1 MPGPFI
7 DMMIDLK
14 HPSKA
19 IPKGTLW
26 ALALTFV
33 SYSLV
38 ILAMAASVT
47 RASFIADINVIQ
59 NTNISATLVLAGEF
73 ASTFFSTLM
82 GVIGCAKLMQ
92 ALSRDKLFPGL
103 SIFGQGTQ
111 KGDEPLYAIL
121 ATYFAAQA
129 VMLFDI
135 NQIASFITMAYLVSC
150 LSIRILSENLFIN
163 CNAYFHSASLK

>member
-1 MPGPFI
+1 
-7 DMMIDLK
+7 MIDLK

-33 SYSLV
+33 SYTLV
-38 ILAMAASVT
+38 ILAMAATVT

-59 NTNISATLVLAGEF
+59 DTNISGVLVLAGEF
-73 ASTFFSTLM
+73 ATTFFSTLM

-92 ALSRDKLFPGL
+92 ALARDKLFPGL
-103 SIFGQGTQ
+103 STFGQGTK
-111 KGDEPLYAIL
+111 KGDEPVYAIF
-121 ATYFAAQA
+121 ATYLAAQV

-135 NQIASFITMAYLVSC
+135 NQIASFITMAYLVS
-150 LSIRILSENLFIN
+150 
-163 CNAYFHSASLK
+163 YPSASAFPVNCFTGFYIYSWPICKPKCF